1 MSDDADTGIVDGI
14 NTPAKMISDVSKVRN
29 DEKVC
34 LIKDLNLN
42 YYYQSLT
49 LIILTRKLVLIAE
62 SYFMNTN
69 D

>member
-34 LIKDLNLN
+34 LIKDLNFVINNVIKASKLLILVRTN
-42 YYYQSLT
+42 NSLCN
-49 LIILTRKLVLIAE
+49 I
-62 SYFMNTN
+62 
-69 D
+69 